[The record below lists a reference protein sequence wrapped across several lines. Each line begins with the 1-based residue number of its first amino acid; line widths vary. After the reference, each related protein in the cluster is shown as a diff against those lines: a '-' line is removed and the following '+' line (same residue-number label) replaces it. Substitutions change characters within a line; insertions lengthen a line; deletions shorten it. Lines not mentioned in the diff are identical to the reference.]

1 MSNSI
6 ASRVSN
12 ASMLVYRRDVVVVVV
27 VEVMP
32 TAALGLAAIAEQQC
46 WNPHV
51 EEETS
56 ARMKAVKNV
65 DVYNMLSTNNEMHR
79 VNVFSWEVGRY
90 TKYVVY
96 TESV

>member
-1 MSNSI
+1 MSSSI

-12 ASMLVYRRDVVVVVV
+12 ASMLVYRRDVD
-27 VEVMP
+27 EAML
-32 TAALGLAAIAEQQC
+32 TAALGLAVITEQQC

-65 DVYNMLSTNNEMHR
+65 DVYIMFLPTDEMHR
-79 VNVFSWEVGRY
+79 FFFMYIFFS
-90 TKYVVY
+90 
-96 TESV
+96 

>member
-1 MSNSI
+1 MSSSI

-12 ASMLVYRRDVVVVVV
+12 ASMLVYRRDVDV
-27 VEVMP
+27 VEAML
-32 TAALGLAAIAEQQC
+32 TAALGLAAVIAEQQC

-65 DVYNMLSTNNEMHR
+65 DVYNMLSTNNEMHTECIY
-79 VNVFSWEVGRY
+79 FFLGR
-90 TKYVVY
+90 
-96 TESV
+96 

>member
-1 MSNSI
+1 
-6 ASRVSN
+6 
-12 ASMLVYRRDVVVVVV
+12 MLVYRRDVVVVVV
-27 VEVMP
+27 VGVMP
-32 TAALGLAAIAEQQC
+32 TAALGLAAVIAEQQY

-79 VNVFSWEVGRY
+79 VCIFFLGRY
-90 TKYVVY
+90 YRYWATQNLL
-96 TESV
+96 SQ

>member
-1 MSNSI
+1 MSSSI

-27 VEVMP
+27 VVEVMP
-32 TAALGLAAIAEQQC
+32 TAALGLAAVITEQQC

-79 VNVFSWEVGRY
+79 VYIFFSGR
-90 TKYVVY
+90 
-96 TESV
+96 

>member
-27 VEVMP
+27 VVEVMP
-32 TAALGLAAIAEQQC
+32 TAALGLAAVITEQQC

-79 VNVFSWEVGRY
+79 VCIFFSWEVL
-90 TKYVVY
+90 
-96 TESV
+96 

>member
-1 MSNSI
+1 MSSSI

-32 TAALGLAAIAEQQC
+32 TTALGLAAVIAEQQC

-56 ARMKAVKNV
+56 ARMKAVKNI
-65 DVYNMLSTNNEMHR
+65 DAYNMLSTNNEMHR
-79 VNVFSWEVGRY
+79 VCCIFFGR
-90 TKYVVY
+90 
-96 TESV
+96 

>member
-1 MSNSI
+1 MSSSI

-12 ASMLVYRRDVVVVVV
+12 ASMLVYRRDVLV
-27 VEVMP
+27 VEAML
-32 TAALGLAAIAEQQC
+32 TAALGLAAVTEQQC

-65 DVYNMLSTNNEMHR
+65 DVYNMLSTNNEMHTECIY
-79 VNVFSWEVGRY
+79 FFLGR
-90 TKYVVY
+90 
-96 TESV
+96 

>member
-12 ASMLVYRRDVVVVVV
+12 ASMLVYQRDVVVVVV

-32 TAALGLAAIAEQQC
+32 TAALGLAAVIAEQQC

-51 EEETS
+51 EEEMS

-79 VNVFSWEVGRY
+79 RVCIYIFLGR
-90 TKYVVY
+90 
-96 TESV
+96 

>member
-12 ASMLVYRRDVVVVVV
+12 ASMLVYRRDVDVVV
-27 VEVMP
+27 VEAMP
-32 TAALGLAAIAEQQC
+32 TAALGLAAVITEQQC

-65 DVYNMLSTNNEMHR
+65 DVFNMLPTKNNEMHR
-79 VNVFSWEVGRY
+79 VYILFLGR
-90 TKYVVY
+90 
-96 TESV
+96 

>member
-32 TAALGLAAIAEQQC
+32 TAALGLAAVITEQQY

-65 DVYNMLSTNNEMHR
+65 DVYNMLSTIMRCTEC
-79 VNVFSWEVGRY
+79 VLFSWEV
-90 TKYVVY
+90 V
-96 TESV
+96 